1 MASGIELGR
10 YFYARAEIA
19 KAANAAVLAAAAEI
33 NQRVYESNG
42 NLTPTAQIWA
52 NGQALANMNNG
63 YLAKYGVNPAV
74 TGIVVDDAKDKVS
87 VQVSAGVN
95 RLFPGVLPDLI
106 ISENGAPQIRVITK

>member
-1 MASGIELGR
+1 LGR

-19 KAANAAVLAAAAEI
+19 KAADSAALAAAAEI
-33 NQRVYESNG
+33 NQRIFEASG
-42 NLTPTAQIWA
+42 NLTPTSQTWA
-52 NGQALANMNNG
+52 NAQAFADMNNG

-87 VQVSAGVN
+87 VQVSASVN

-106 ISENGAPQIRVITK
+106 ISENGAAQIRAITK